1 MTKTHKKKTKKVAST
16 RRKAPNKRKPMMTA
30 RAEKQ
35 VATRRVPMA
44 IAEEAP
50 RRLPFAFWPLE
61 VMKWW
66 MPRATRS

>member
-1 MTKTHKKKTKKVAST
+1 MKKTHKKKKKKAAST
-16 RRKAPNKRKPMMTA
+16 RWKAPNKRKPMTA

-35 VATRRVPMA
+35 VAARPVPMT
-44 IAEEAP
+44 IAEEP
-50 RRLPFAFWPLE
+50 PPTLPFAFWPLE